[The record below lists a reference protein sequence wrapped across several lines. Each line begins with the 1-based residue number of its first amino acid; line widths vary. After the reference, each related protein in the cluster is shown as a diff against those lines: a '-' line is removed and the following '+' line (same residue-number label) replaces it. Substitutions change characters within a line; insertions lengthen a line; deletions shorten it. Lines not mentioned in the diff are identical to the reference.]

1 MHAIVA
7 HDSFDAEAKLGV
19 ALNPAAALHC
29 VSAGAVQ
36 EWVGRHT

>member
-1 MHAIVA
+1 MHAIVC
-7 HDSFDAEAKLGV
+7 HNGIDAEAELGV

-36 EWVGRHT
+36 EWVGGHT